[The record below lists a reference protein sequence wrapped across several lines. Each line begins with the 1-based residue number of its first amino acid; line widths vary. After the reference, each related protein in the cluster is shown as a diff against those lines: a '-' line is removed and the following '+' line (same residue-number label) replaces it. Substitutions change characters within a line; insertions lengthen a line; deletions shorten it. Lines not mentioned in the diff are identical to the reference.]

1 MRTEAACIR
10 IAGRSI
16 GAGHPAYLVAELSAN
31 HRGTVEEAAALVLAA
46 REAGADAVKLQTYTP
61 DTITIDCDGEAF
73 RHRAGSLWTG
83 RTLHELY
90 REAHTPWEWQ
100 PRLKAIA
107 DGLGIALFSTAFD
120 PTAVEFLER
129 MGVPAHKVAS
139 LEITDLPLI
148 RLMGATRKP
157 LIISTGMATLDE
169 IAEAVDAARGA
180 GARQIALLRCA
191 SAYPARPEDMRLR
204 AIPDLA
210 ARTGLPVGLSDHT
223 LGSAVPVAA
232 VALGACIVEKHF
244 TRSRAVP
251 GPDSAFSTEPSEFR
265 EMVRAVRDAEAALGE
280 ARYGPGPHESETVR
294 FRRSLWTVE
303 DVAAGEAFTERNVR
317 SIRPAG
323 GLSPKHLSEV
333 LGKRAARA
341 AARGT
346 PLSWDLVAR

>member
-1 MRTEAACIR
+1 M
-10 IAGRSI
+10 
-16 GAGHPAYLVAELSAN
+16 
-31 HRGTVEEAAALVLAA
+31 
-46 REAGADAVKLQTYTP
+46 
-61 DTITIDCDGEAF
+61 
-73 RHRAGSLWTG
+73 
-83 RTLHELY
+83 
-90 REAHTPWEWQ
+90 
-100 PRLKAIA
+100 
-107 DGLGIALFSTAFD
+107 
-120 PTAVEFLER
+120 EFLER

-180 GARQIALLRCA
+180 GAREIALLRCA
-191 SAYPARPEDMRLR
+191 SAYPARPEDMRL
-204 AIPDLA
+204 ASIPDLA
-210 ARTGLPVGLSDHT
+210 ARTSLPVGISDHT
-223 LGSAVPVAA
+223 LGIEVPIAA

-244 TRSRAVP
+244 TLSRAAG
-251 GPDSAFSTEPSEFR
+251 GPDALFSAEPEEFR
-265 EMVRAVRDAEAALGE
+265 RMARAVRTVEK
-280 ARYGPGPHESETVR
+280 ARGTPCYGPGPHERESLR
-294 FRRSLWTVE
+294 FRRSLYVVE
-303 DVAAGEAFTERNVR
+303 DTAAGETFTERNVR

>member
-1 MRTEAACIR
+1 
-10 IAGRSI
+10 
-16 GAGHPAYLVAELSAN
+16 
-31 HRGTVEEAAALVLAA
+31 
-46 REAGADAVKLQTYTP
+46 
-61 DTITIDCDGEAF
+61 
-73 RHRAGSLWTG
+73 

-180 GARQIALLRCA
+180 GAREIALLRCA
-191 SAYPARPEDMRLR
+191 SAYPARPEDMRL
-204 AIPDLA
+204 ASIPDLA
-210 ARTGLPVGLSDHT
+210 ARTSLPVGISDHT
-223 LGSAVPVAA
+223 LGIEVPIAA

-244 TRSRAVP
+244 TLSRAAG
-251 GPDSAFSTEPSEFR
+251 GPDALFSAEPEEFR
-265 EMVRAVRDAEAALGE
+265 RMARAVRTVEK
-280 ARYGPGPHESETVR
+280 ARGTPCYGPGPHERESLR
-294 FRRSLWTVE
+294 FRRSLYVVE
-303 DVAAGEAFTERNVR
+303 DTAAGETFTERNVR